1 MLFTFFFYFD
11 TAKIYTFFYLPTI
24 LVGKCAIFLKII
36 FIITENQQ
44 LILTKKWSEYCY
56 SLHFTVF
63 SILRTDYF
71 LK

>member
-24 LVGKCAIFLKII
+24 LVGKCAIFMKII

-44 LILTKKWSEYCY
+44 LILTKKMERILLFAP
-56 SLHFTVF
+56 LHC
-63 SILRTDYF
+63 F
-71 LK
+71 L

>member
-44 LILTKKWSEYCY
+44 LTLTKKME
-56 SLHFTVF
+56 
-63 SILRTDYF
+63 
-71 LK
+71 

>member
-11 TAKIYTFFYLPTI
+11 TAKIYTFFYLPTV

-44 LILTKKWSEYCY
+44 LILTKKNGVNIVIRSI
-56 SLHFTVF
+56 SLF
-63 SILRTDYF
+63 SQY
-71 LK
+71 